1 MQSLPRFKH
10 EKRLKTTEEGSSTYL
25 ENLLYKMNKP
35 NPLDVNYLEKSIESF
50 ENQKLGNVSAQLEDI
65 PEVYQRL
72 YEDGLRKRNKQFET

>member
-1 MQSLPRFKH
+1 
-10 EKRLKTTEEGSSTYL
+10 
-25 ENLLYKMNKP
+25 MNKP